1 MRGADRN
8 LLSVRGL
15 VVRYPAGVQSNAPLT
30 AVRGVDLDIPQE
42 GIYGLVGES
51 GSGKSSLAHAI
62 LQLNPVAAGQA
73 LWHGQDLVSMKGSQL
88 RSARKKIQLVFQDPL
103 ASLSPRRSIL
113 QTLVEPLDHFGIG
126 QAGTGKAG
134 RREEQA
140 SAALETVGLSPDLRH
155 RYPSEL
161 SGGQRQ
167 RVALARALITEPELI
182 IADEPVSSL
191 DVSVQARI
199 IELILELR
207 EKLGI
212 AFLFVSHDLAVVG
225 QLADTVGVMYLGKI
239 VEQGAAED
247 VFARPAHPYTRALL
261 AAVPVP
267 DPDHPRPE
275 VLKGEP
281 PSPLTPPSGCVFH
294 KRCPEPITPCSTVV
308 PTETSL
314 GGRNFSTV
322 ETRDSQITDH
332 RVRCH
337 LWDSTKN

>member
-1 MRGADRN
+1 VTQQRQN
-8 LLSVRGL
+8 LLSVRDL
-15 VVRYPAGVQSNAPLT
+15 VVRYPAGGPSRTPLT
-30 AVRGVDLDIPQE
+30 AVRGVSLDIAPA

-62 LQLNPVAAGQA
+62 LQLVPPAG
-73 LWHGQDLVSMKGSQL
+73 GQVLFNGQNLVTMKKSQL
-88 RSARKKIQLVFQDPL
+88 NVARRNIQVVFQDSL

-113 QTLVEPLDHFGIG
+113 QTLVEPLDHFRIG
-126 QAGTGKAG
+126 DPASRERKAT
-134 RREEQA
+134 
-140 SAALETVGLSPDLRH
+140 AAMETVGLDPLVID
-155 RYPSEL
+155 RYPQEL

-212 AFLFVSHDLAVVG
+212 AFLFVSHDLAVIR

-239 VEQGAAED
+239 VEYAASEQL
-247 VFARPAHPYTRALL
+247 FARPAHPYTRSLL
-261 AAVPVP
+261 DAVPVA
-267 DPDHPRPE
+267 DPAHPAPL
-275 VLKGEP
+275 VLAGEP
-281 PSPLTPPSGCVFH
+281 PSPLTPPAGCVFH
-294 KRCPEPITPCSTVV
+294 RRCPDSIAPCSSTD
-308 PTETSL
+308 PGETSIY
-314 GGRNFSTV
+314 GQ
-322 ETRDSQITDH
+322 DSKTTNH

-337 LWDSTKN
+337 LWKSANN